1 MTVFLISALRSVIEL
16 LGLCLLGQGILYVLA
31 GRNRANNHVYQLF
44 DLITK
49 APRQIVA
56 STMRTSTN
64 SITVGVLCFVILLLA
79 WLGLA
84 LIRKSI

>member
-1 MTVFLISALRSVIEL
+1 MTLFLISALRSVIEL
-16 LGLCLLGQGILYVLA
+16 LGLCLLGQGILYILA